1 MWVKDMN
8 ELKNSSPKILNYW
21 MTDEMTNQ
29 IELPR
34 HDNSSDTNNSK
45 TTKIYTKI
53 DNFSKMKK

>member
-1 MWVKDMN
+1 MWVKDIN

-45 TTKIYTKI
+45 PTKIYTKLSS
-53 DNFSKMKK
+53 NSVMKK

>member
-1 MWVKDMN
+1 MWVKDIT
-8 ELKNSSPKILNYW
+8 ELKKSSPKILNYW

-45 TTKIYTKI
+45 PTKIYTKI